1 MNVIDLFAGIGG
13 IKLGF
18 EKNGFKS
25 VFSNDFDA
33 YCKTTF
39 DHNFSEIFQQE
50 TELYL
55 KDIAQVPSDMFP
67 EFNLLTAGFPCQP
80 FSIAGY
86 RKGFTDKGR
95 GDLFFEIIRILRD
108 RKPKA
113 FLLENVKNLKTHDKG
128 NTLKLIY
135 EELENLGYFVK
146 DAVLNTMEYGNLP
159 QNREKIY
166 IAGFLSKNKSDNF
179 SFPKK
184 VKLTKTIHDCL
195 VTKKVDDKYYYKGKP
210 LFGKLKNDVIKRDT
224 VYQWRRKYVRENK
237 SNVCPTLTAN
247 MGTVYE

>member
-1 MNVIDLFAGIGG
+1 MNFIDLFAGIGG

-55 KDIAQVPSDMFP
+55 KDIAQVPSDIFP
-67 EFNLLTAGFPCQP
+67 EFNLLTGGFPCQP

-113 FLLENVKNLKTHDKG
+113 FLLENVKNLKTHGKG

-135 EELENLGYFVK
+135 NELENLGYFVS
-146 DAVLNTMEYGNLP
+146 DAVLNT
-159 QNREKIY
+159 I
-166 IAGFLSKNKSDNF
+166 
-179 SFPKK
+179 
-184 VKLTKTIHDCL
+184 CL
-195 VTKKVDDKYYYKGKP
+195 LYTSP
-210 LFGKLKNDVIKRDT
+210 SPRD
-224 VYQWRRKYVRENK
+224 
-237 SNVCPTLTAN
+237 
-247 MGTVYE
+247 